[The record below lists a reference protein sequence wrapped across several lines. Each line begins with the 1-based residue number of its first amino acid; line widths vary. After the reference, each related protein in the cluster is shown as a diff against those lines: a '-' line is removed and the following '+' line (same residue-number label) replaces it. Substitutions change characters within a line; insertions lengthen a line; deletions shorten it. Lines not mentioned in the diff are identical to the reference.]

1 MPFGVQVVSASGRT
15 ATTSSYDSTV
25 GQLWVEAP
33 IVSGEAQLGTISIS
47 QNAGPS
53 EHLTG
58 IIGGE
63 FDRWSILSLLL
74 LAALSLMVLW
84 VTQSRLG
91 RIENVGRRKGRQPG
105 QGAE

>member
-1 MPFGVQVVSASGRT
+1 M
-15 ATTSSYDSTV
+15 
-25 GQLWVEAP
+25 WVEAP

-47 QNAGPS
+47 QDAGPS

-74 LAALSLMVLW
+74 LAALILMVLW

-91 RIENVGRRKGRQPG
+91 RMKTLVAETGRQPG